1 MIISDSVKFEL
12 QTVDALRLLLEQ
24 VPVIK
29 HLTVQQEQQLGAS
42 YEVGLIARFDVSGDL
57 HTWCAR

>member
-1 MIISDSVKFEL
+1 MKISDSMKFEL
-12 QTVDALRLLLEQ
+12 QTLDALCLLLEQ

-57 HTWCAR
+57 RT